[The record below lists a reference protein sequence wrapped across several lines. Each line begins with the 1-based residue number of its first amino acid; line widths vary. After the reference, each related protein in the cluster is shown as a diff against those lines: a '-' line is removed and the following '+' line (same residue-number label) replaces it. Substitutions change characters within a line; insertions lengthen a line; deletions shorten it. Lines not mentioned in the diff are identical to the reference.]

1 VGELC
6 VPGMEREE
14 SGREGS
20 KVDIQDERLAELKR
34 AR

>member
-6 VPGMEREE
+6 VPGTEREE
-14 SGREGS
+14 SGKPES
-20 KVDIQDERLAELKR
+20 SVDIHEERLAELKR